1 MGEERHGKENH
12 MLVQS
17 CMRTA
22 STSLTDFL
30 VNISGKR
37 RHVHPGRIEPKI
49 EGWEA
54 FPSGTASLVPEE
66 VLTDWVCNESYII
79 QEHILPLEEHREI
92 LLKIPE
98 EKRKIVVLKR
108 PGIESWHSQCKRL
121 GHGDRCK
128 NDECRDSF
136 IKFRDELDVC
146 FPETDGYLHVE
157 MKELLQ
163 NKDETLRK
171 ILDYYGIAYNAVRK
185 LPEFPWSRK
194 NESSCIWR
202 G

>member
-1 MGEERHGKENH
+1 MEVEHHGKENH
-12 MLVQS
+12 MLIQS

-22 STSLTDFL
+22 STSLTNFL
-30 VNISGKR
+30 VDISGKR
-37 RHVHPGRIEPKI
+37 RHVHPCRIEPKI
-49 EGWEA
+49 EGFEK
-54 FPSGTASLVPEE
+54 FPSSTASLVPEE
-66 VLTDWVCNESYII
+66 VLTDWVCNEEYII

-108 PGIESWHSQCKRL
+108 LGIESWHSHCKRPM
-121 GHGDRCK
+121 HGAGC
-128 NDECRDSF
+128 NTDECRDSF

-157 MKELLQ
+157 MEELLQ

-171 ILDYYGIAYNAVRK
+171 ILDYYGIPYEDD

-194 NESSCIWR
+194 N
-202 G
+202 GG